1 MKCFFLGLGYIYFCI
16 YVFYVYLGAQ
26 TCFAGFS
33 VGYLGFTVKGRTSV
47 FFVFYFFRIRHVH
60 KHTHTHA

>member
-33 VGYLGFTVKGRTSV
+33 VGYLGFTVKSRTSV
-47 FFVFYFFRIRHVH
+47 FFVF
-60 KHTHTHA
+60 